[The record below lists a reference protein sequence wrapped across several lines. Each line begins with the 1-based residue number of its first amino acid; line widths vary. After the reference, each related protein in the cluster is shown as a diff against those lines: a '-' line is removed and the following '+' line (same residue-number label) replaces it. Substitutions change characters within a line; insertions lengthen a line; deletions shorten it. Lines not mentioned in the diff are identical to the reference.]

1 MDTFRKWLNKPKADD
16 KSLLARFYHA
26 DRSLTAVASELDS
39 FDGRAEPDRCSRLVS
54 RLRQGQDKVL
64 SITNLIM
71 EELLGDER
79 HPRAFRAKFP
89 EEVLQENLAGQLW
102 FGAECLAAGSSIMH
116 REQESKEMRP
126 LAQAVTKSLGN
137 VRSLLRDQCLRN
149 NVPNSKTLHLDI
161 NDSTTEQLYESLK
174 IFDRLFA
181 EFELRYVSAM
191 VQVKTKDE
199 YEMQEMICVLFSETL
214 QRALK
219 LGLIDQDKV
228 DTFDPALMF
237 SIPRLAIITGLVV
250 FPKGPLNM
258 DMPADQL
265 SEMFRPFR
273 TILIKIR
280 DLLRTLSKSEL
291 QQLEKLLCTNEDIQL
306 TLPVGTSSI
315 EAPSEDQR
323 NNNSTTTS
331 TNASITQNPAS
342 STIEETL
349 AHPLEQRNNNLS
361 DTSLTATTW
370 ETQVPTPNSSTMSPK
385 HPLRTAKTAVGSG
398 ADTSNNCNKSHCD
411 SCSRRSMSSASS
423 NSSALSTPAVS
434 PTPSHS
440 LASTTSAVLNSSTTS
455 PADWTDDDE
464 NDDDDEMDEDDDDDE
479 EEGDVDDNDDMLVDG
494 GVADETDDDEVVIG
508 DCENEDMVSADCA
521 TGYLIPNTNFGN
533 LLQPQEVPLT
543 GNFIASEDDA
553 SSNANVELE
562 EDQQTYPDE
571 PTTSAALRRL
581 RLSSQTEQISIE
593 SGVKATI
600 IAAATTTTTTLSPK
614 SSPPSQG
621 SSDNLTSPNGSDQMS
636 ACSCEPASSS
646 SSSST
651 QGSNNSASSG
661 KQETQR
667 QCSNHQHHR
676 HHHHDHSSCALAQTH
691 TAHSHKSPPGRH
703 YPYHHHN
710 HHHHHHHHH
719 HHRHN
724 RSRNE
729 QTTKAKSGAAEES
742 VSSDANSAE
751 LGNLSDVKENKTSKT
766 AASQSNTSSADS
778 SSASS
783 LSEVVTHPLQAPSE
797 VSQAIKVATRK
808 RFKSIENLLHR
819 LFVCIAGVAD
829 QLQTNFAADLRQIL
843 RSVFLMNM
851 SPAQE
856 DLDIPE
862 KPKESEL
869 FEFRASEQDVIQEN
883 AGSNQSIYSAEEVN
897 PELDSVF
904 HNNGGDGSGSGSGNN
919 SSSSVGGD
927 SNTNNRHSLSGA
939 IQRGNTIDV
948 VESNATPSSLPAGR
962 VHVCRSRS
970 LGDQDHSDIGA
981 TPASSTPATAATTVG
996 SQSSRLSAYIS
1007 GQRQRRSRN
1016 DSVGSTS
1023 PISSSSSS
1031 SSGSSENNSPISQR
1045 TSMPHTVNSH
1055 NHNNNVNNN
1064 NNNNNTSGSRASP
1077 PSSALIAPN
1086 AYAVAAAT
1094 VATSN
1099 VMRNANVNV
1108 RISPPAWVPDDKAP
1122 RCMGCRT
1129 QFTAF
1134 RRRHHCRNCGGV
1146 FCGVCSNATAPLP
1159 KYGLTKAVRVC
1170 RDCYVSEMR
1179 ASASLASSTAR
1190 SPPISPRSN
1199 ASAAAATAGGS

>member
-64 SITNLIM
+64 AITNLIM

-126 LAQAVTKSLGN
+126 LAQAVTKSLGT

-149 NVPNSKTLHLDI
+149 NVPNSKTLHLDL
-161 NDSTTEQLYESLK
+161 NDSATEQLHESLK

-191 VQVKTKDE
+191 VQVKTKEE
-199 YEMQEMICVLFSETL
+199 YEMQELICVLFSETL

-250 FPKGPLNM
+250 YPKGPLNM
-258 DMPADQL
+258 DMSADQL

-306 TLPVGTSSI
+306 NPVGTSSI
-315 EAPSEDQR
+315 EAPSEDQQ
-323 NNNSTTTS
+323 NNNSNISTIS
-331 TNASITQNPAS
+331 TNTSIQNPAS
-342 STIEETL
+342 TITEET
-349 AHPLEQRNNNLS
+349 ANTASLEQRNNNLS
-361 DTSLTATTW
+361 NTMSSAATW
-370 ETQVPTPNSSTMSPK
+370 ETQVPTADRNSTSSK
-385 HPLRTAKTAVGSG
+385 SDLRTNKIEDGAVAKSRCGS
-398 ADTSNNCNKSHCD
+398 CV
-411 SCSRRSMSSASS
+411 RRSVSSASGD
-423 NSSALSTPAVS
+423 SSAISTPAVS

-440 LASTTSAVLNSSTTS
+440 IVSTTSAVTNSSTTS
-455 PADWTDDDE
+455 PADWSDEDDE
-464 NDDDDEMDEDDDDDE
+464 DTEEDEDNEGDDDDDDD
-479 EEGDVDDNDDMLVDG
+479 DVDDDDVDILAN
-494 GVADETDDDEVVIG
+494 ADEDDDEVVIG

-521 TGYLIPNTNFGN
+521 SGYLIPNTNFGN

-543 GNFIASEDDA
+543 GNFIASEDDL
-553 SSNANVELE
+553 SSNANVEV
-562 EDQQTYPDE
+562 EDEHAFSDV

-581 RLSSQTEQISIE
+581 HLNSQTEHSSME
-593 SGVKATI
+593 SGDKTTI
-600 IAAATTTTTTLSPK
+600 IVPTATTLTPSPK
-614 SSPPSQG
+614 SSPSIG
-621 SSDNLTSPNGSDQMS
+621 SSDNISSHHSTETDKVS
-636 ACSCEPASSS
+636 ACSCEPTT

-651 QGSNNSASSG
+651 TRSNKTESSG
-661 KQETQR
+661 KQSTQHHSSSHR
-667 QCSNHQHHR
+667 HHHR
-676 HHHHDHSSCALAQTH
+676 HHDHSCTSARSHAT
-691 TAHSHKSPPGRH
+691 HSHHTHHSPSSRH
-703 YPYHHHN
+703 HPYHHHS
-710 HHHHHHHHH
+710 HHHHHH
-719 HHRHN
+719 HHRRN
-724 RSRNE
+724 RSHNE
-729 QTTKAKSGAAEES
+729 HTTKAKNNSAETGVS
-742 VSSDANSAE
+742 VSSDATAQQVVKPGE
-751 LGNLSDVKENKTSKT
+751 VKEAKKSKSPT
-766 AASQSNTSSADS
+766 CLNNTSSADS
-778 SSASS
+778 STASS
-783 LSEVVTHPLQAPSE
+783 LSDGAVDVHQQPNE

-856 DLDIPE
+856 ELDIPE

-904 HNNGGDGSGSGSGNN
+904 HSNGGGSGSGSGSN
-919 SSSSVGGD
+919 SSSSSGVG
-927 SNTNNRHSLSGA
+927 SSSNNRHSLGGA
-939 IQRGNTIDV
+939 IQRGHTIDV
-948 VESNATPSSLPAGR
+948 ADPNAAPGVGVGR
-962 VHVCRSRS
+962 THVSRSRS
-970 LGDQDHSDIGA
+970 LGDQDHSDTGA
-981 TPASSTPATAATTVG
+981 TPATSSVATTVG
-996 SQSSRLSAYIS
+996 CQSSRLNAYIS
-1007 GQRQRRSRN
+1007 GQRQRRNRN
-1016 DSVGSTS
+1016 DSVGSAS
-1023 PISSSSSS
+1023 PISSASSSS
-1031 SSGSSENNSPISQR
+1031 ASSENNSPVSQR
-1045 TSMPHTVNSH
+1045 ASITTPTSSH
-1055 NHNNNVNNN
+1055 INYVNNN
-1064 NNNNNTSGSRASP
+1064 NNNPTTTRTTP
-1077 PSSALIAPN
+1077 PS
-1086 AYAVAAAT
+1086 AAAT
-1094 VATSN
+1094 AAAAATTAAAS
-1099 VMRNANVNV
+1099 MRTVNVNA
-1108 RISPPAWVPDDKAP
+1108 RLSPPAWVPDDKAP
-1122 RCMGCRT
+1122 RCMSCRT

-1146 FCGVCSNATAPLP
+1146 FCGVCSNASAPLP

-1170 RDCYVSEMR
+1170 RDCYVREVRVNTTGAGGGSAGR
-1179 ASASLASSTAR
+1179 SASL
-1190 SPPISPRSN
+1190 SPRSN
-1199 ASAAAATAGGS
+1199 TAAATAGGS

>member
-71 EELLGDER
+71 EELLGEER

-191 VQVKTKDE
+191 VQVKTREE
-199 YEMQEMICVLFSETL
+199 YEMQEYICVLFSETL
-214 QRALK
+214 HRALK

-323 NNNSTTTS
+323 NNNSTTNS
-331 TNASITQNPAS
+331 TTASITQNPAS
-342 STIEETL
+342 STNEETL
-349 AHPLEQRNNNLS
+349 AHPLEQRNNNLG
-361 DTSLTATTW
+361 DTTPNATTW
-370 ETQVPTPNSSTMSPK
+370 ATQVPTPNSSTISSK
-385 HPLRTAKTAVGSG
+385 NPLKTAKTAAAIGSTK
-398 ADTSNNCNKSHCD
+398 ACKKSHCD
-411 SCSRRSMSSASS
+411 SCSRRSISSASS
-423 NSSALSTPAVS
+423 DSSAISTPAVS
-434 PTPSHS
+434 PSPSHS
-440 LASTTSAVLNSSTTS
+440 IASTTSAVMNSSTTS
-455 PADWTDDDE
+455 PADWSDDDEDE
-464 NDDDDEMDEDDDDDE
+464 NDDEFEDDDEHDEEEDDVDVDDEDDDML
-479 EEGDVDDNDDMLVDG
+479 VNDDS
-494 GVADETDDDEVVIG
+494 ESDDDEVVIG

-553 SSNANVELE
+553 SSNANVEFE
-562 EDQQTYPDE
+562 EDQQTYADI

-581 RLSSQTEQISIE
+581 RLSSQTEHISID
-593 SGVKATI
+593 SDDKGTI
-600 IAAATTTTTTLSPK
+600 IAAATTTTTTTSSPK
-614 SSPPSQG
+614 SSPSQG
-621 SSDNLTSPNGSDQMS
+621 SSDSLTSPIGSVTDKMS
-636 ACSCEPASSS
+636 ACSCEPATSS

-651 QGSNNSASSG
+651 QSNNSASSG
-661 KQETQR
+661 KQTTQR
-667 QCSNHQHHR
+667 HCNNHHHHR

-691 TAHSHKSPPGRH
+691 HSPPSRH

-729 QTTKAKSGAAEES
+729 QTTKAKNGIAEDS
-742 VSSDANSAE
+742 VSSDAQSAQ
-751 LGNLSDVKENKTSKT
+751 LMNPSDVKESKT

-783 LSEVVTHPLQAPSE
+783 LSEVVAHPLQQPNE

-808 RFKSIENLLHR
+808 RFNIENLLHR

-851 SPAQE
+851 SPAEE

-897 PELDSVF
+897 PELDNVF
-904 HNNGGDGSGSGSGNN
+904 HNNGGSSSSGSGNN
-919 SSSSVGGD
+919 SSTSVGGG
-927 SNTNNRHSLSGA
+927 SNTNNRHSLGGA

-948 VESNATPSSLPAGR
+948 AEANADSHAGR

-970 LGDQDHSDIGA
+970 LGDQEHSDIGA
-981 TPASSTPATAATTVG
+981 LPASTSATTTVG
-996 SQSSRLSAYIS
+996 GQSSRLSAYIS
-1007 GQRQRRSRN
+1007 GQRQRRNRN
-1016 DSVGSTS
+1016 DSVGSAS
-1023 PISSSSSS
+1023 PVSSSSSS
-1031 SSGSSENNSPISQR
+1031 SSSASSENNSPISQR
-1045 TSMPHTVNSH
+1045 TSITHSANSH

-1064 NNNNNTSGSRASP
+1064 NNNNNNTTATRASP
-1077 PSSALIAPN
+1077 PSNAVIAPS
-1086 AYAVAAAT
+1086 AYAVAAAAAT
-1094 VATSN
+1094 VAASN
-1099 VMRNANVNV
+1099 GMRNANVNV
-1108 RISPPAWVPDDKAP
+1108 RLSPPAWVPDDKAP

-1179 ASASLASSTAR
+1179 GSNSTNGSGAVR

-1199 ASAAAATAGGS
+1199 APAAATAGGS